1 VAAALTAAAVALV
14 AVVVPGGRDD
24 SANATAYVVK
34 RVDGA
39 LSAAEPGEIAQVT
52 VTTRTATPDGT
63 TATTT
68 AEEWSYGDQWR
79 AIANSPA
86 GRPVYDE
93 GSSPAS
99 LYTLVSYLKRTWAR
113 QRELGRAVAPSPT
126 PRSLV
131 PQPSGWPTFPGPSG
145 PPASSVPQ
153 GWPVPG
159 PGRCEPVVAA
169 LPLLFL
175 PGLPH
180 VHLSLSASSPA
191 AVARGLRAAISCGS
205 LAVAGRQRVDGIE
218 AIELTSPP
226 GSLISE
232 TIWASPG
239 TYLPVRV
246 VLRSASAHHRLIVDG
261 YPVLQMTADISWLP
275 PTAQNLAKLTVPI
288 PAGFRHVP
296 LAEAVGPIL
305 YQTPDG
311 LPKGLSA
318 TG

>member
-1 VAAALTAAAVALV
+1 
-14 AVVVPGGRDD
+14 
-24 SANATAYVVK
+24 
-34 RVDGA
+34 
-39 LSAAEPGEIAQVT
+39 
-52 VTTRTATPDGT
+52 
-63 TATTT
+63 
-68 AEEWSYGDQWR
+68 
-79 AIANSPA
+79 
-86 GRPVYDE
+86 
-93 GSSPAS
+93 
-99 LYTLVSYLKRTWAR
+99 
-113 QRELGRAVAPSPT
+113 
-126 PRSLV
+126 
-131 PQPSGWPTFPGPSG
+131 
-145 PPASSVPQ
+145 
-153 GWPVPG
+153 
-159 PGRCEPVVAA
+159 
-169 LPLLFL
+169 
-175 PGLPH
+175 
-180 VHLSLSASSPA
+180 
-191 AVARGLRAAISCGS
+191 VARGLRAAISCGS